1 MARTLK
7 MRAYTVVVVVVVVV
21 EARIGMVEM
30 HTAVMVVE
38 EARSAVMVE
47 VLALRLFFRSS

>member
-21 EARIGMVEM
+21 EA
-30 HTAVMVVE
+30 H
-38 EARSAVMVE
+38 SAVMVE